1 MNLLCLVSSFKR
13 GGAERVII
21 NLLNYLP
28 KLDANLNLF
37 LYFLEDAYDPYPVPP
52 HVQLKE
58 NKKNHSFQYT
68 KLLNLPIQALQ
79 LKKYIRTHEID
90 LVLSFLSRPN
100 YVNVL
105 SKMFGSPHEAI
116 LNERHTPSQIY
127 GNRNFA
133 NMVNRLLI
141 HKLYPKCNKIIAVS
155 KGVKN
160 DLEMNFN
167 IPKKNISVIYNPFDI
182 EKINK
187 DSQVSI
193 DHQWL
198 NDPELINIVSLG
210 RLERPKNQSL
220 LIRAF
225 QTVLIK
231 NKNARLIIIGEGT
244 ERSYLA
250 QLIEEFNLGAAI
262 SLIGQIDNPYSYLA
276 RADLFVLSSNTEG
289 FPNVLVEAM
298 ICGCPVIS
306 TNCKSGPNEIITHGK
321 NGILVSN
328 GDVKAMSN
336 AIISLIQNNELR
348 NTLIKS
354 AKRKL
359 YDFSLDKII
368 NQYYQILLSKNLD

>member
-1 MNLLCLVSSFKR
+1 M
-13 GGAERVII
+13 
-21 NLLNYLP
+21 
-28 KLDANLNLF
+28 
-37 LYFLEDAYDPYPVPP
+37 
-52 HVQLKE
+52 
-58 NKKNHSFQYT
+58 
-68 KLLNLPIQALQ
+68 
-79 LKKYIRTHEID
+79 
-90 LVLSFLSRPN
+90 
-100 YVNVL
+100 
-105 SKMFGSPHEAI
+105 
-116 LNERHTPSQIY
+116 
-127 GNRNFA
+127 
-133 NMVNRLLI
+133 
-141 HKLYPKCNKIIAVS
+141 
-155 KGVKN
+155 
-160 DLEMNFN
+160 
-167 IPKKNISVIYNPFDI
+167 
-182 EKINK
+182 
-187 DSQVSI
+187 SI